1 MLSRREALLISMKLI
16 HTADIHIGVENYG
29 KIDPETGLST
39 RLADFLRAYDKVVD
53 YAISQKADLFV
64 FAGDA
69 FKTREPTPTQQR
81 EFSKRVVKL
90 SKAGIPSVWLVG
102 NHDTPNSAG
111 KANSLDIYSVMET
124 PLTTVIRE
132 LSLQTL
138 TLKNGEKLQ
147 VLGLP
152 WQSRLERESY
162 KDHLIKLISE
172 IDPTLPAIGVI
183 HASVAGAK
191 YGSEQLVMLGGDM
204 VVDKEPWITPKFQ
217 YVALGHIHQH
227 QIIHRDPPMIY
238 AGSLERVDF
247 GEEKEDK
254 VFLDVDILP
263 EGKGF
268 KAKYKTVSTE
278 ARRFVSFQVKAGN
291 ENPTEDVLKALK
303 EKGTKD
309 CVVKISVDL
318 SHDGSTDL
326 DVEKI
331 RYSLKEAFFVAG
343 IHRNIA
349 QVKRQISM
357 ENVEQLA
364 PREALKK
371 YFESRDF
378 KGDKVAH
385 LDKLA
390 QKLMGE
396 EL

>member
-1 MLSRREALLISMKLI
+1 MKII
-16 HTADIHIGVENYG
+16 HTSDIHIGVENYG

-53 YAISQKADLFV
+53 YAISQDADLFV

-81 EFSKRVVKL
+81 EFAQRVKKL
-90 SKAGIPSVWLVG
+90 SKAGIPSIWLVG
-102 NHDTPNSAG
+102 NHDTPNASG

-124 PLTTVIRE
+124 PLTTVIRK
-132 LSLQTL
+132 LSLCTV
-138 TLKNGEKLQ
+138 TAKNGEKIQ
-147 VLGLP
+147 VLGFP
-152 WQSRLERESY
+152 WESR
-162 KDHLIKLISE
+162 KDHEGYRERLDRLIKE

-191 YGSEQLVMLGGDM
+191 YGSEQLVMMGGDM
-204 VVDKEPWITPKFQ
+204 VVDIEPWVTPKFQ

-227 QIIHRDPPMIY
+227 QIIHRDPPMVY

-254 VFLDVDILP
+254 VFLDVDIVP
-263 EGKGF
+263 DPKGF
-268 KAKYKTVSTE
+268 KAKYKTVSTD
-278 ARRFVSFQVKAGN
+278 ARKFVSFQVKAGR

-303 EKGTKD
+303 EKDTKD
-309 CVVKISVDL
+309 CVVKITVDL
-318 SHDGSTDL
+318 PHDGNIDL

-331 RYSLKEAFFVAG
+331 RKSLKEAFFVAG

-349 QVKRQISM
+349 QVKRQILA
-357 ENVEQLA
+357 ENVEQLD

-371 YFESRDF
+371 YLTSRSFNSGKID
-378 KGDKVAH
+378 H
-385 LDKLA
+385 LEKLA

-396 EL
+396 EE